1 MDLELFSIKLFG
13 VDIKD
18 NYLENF
24 NILYVKDGRGKGPRQ
39 DEELGAFGH

>member
-24 NILYVKDGRGKGPRQ
+24 NILYVKDVGGKGPRQ
-39 DEELGAFGH
+39 DKELGAFGH